1 MLIEAKEKLEN
12 FFDQANDILEK
23 RKDFHLRLDD
33 PEYGDTFR
41 RELRKSFDRKL
52 KEKRI
57 GGLKL
62 QARVC
67 IMAVIA
73 LLILLLYATFARHHW
88 TQIICCI
95 GIVVCVWNH
104 ISAVH
109 ALCKPLEEA
118 DLEASRIVDEIIS
131 GQSQPAAEQQS
142 AAPGQSTE
150 PEARPSRPL
159 TQRELLAKAAQEAHR
174 RSQS

>member
-1 MLIEAKEKLEN
+1 MFIEIKEKMEN
-12 FFDQANDILEK
+12 FFDQANDVLEK

-41 RELRKSFDRKL
+41 RELRKAFDRKL

-62 QARVC
+62 QAKVC
-67 IMAVIA
+67 IWAVIVLLV
-73 LLILLLYATFARHHW
+73 LLIYAAIAHHFW
-88 TQIICCI
+88 TRIICYV
-95 GIVVCVWNH
+95 GIIVCVWNH

-109 ALCKPLEEA
+109 ALCKPLAEA
-118 DLEASRIVDEIIS
+118 DLEASRIVDALIR
-131 GQSQPAAEQQS
+131 GMPQS
-142 AAPGQSTE
+142 APEPSPTPEQSTT
-150 PEARPSRPL
+150 AQATRPSGPL
-159 TQRELLAKAAQEAHR
+159 TQRELLAQGARQARQ